1 MKPASDGAEEHRER
15 RWWSEWKCRTTK
27 GEIAGTQVILLSFFF
42 PRRHVDF
49 FFIFLSLRATTAP
62 FFLLHSLTEGPAAA
76 SDSFL
81 YKRCGDNA
89 ALALAWRPT

>member
-1 MKPASDGAEEHRER
+1 MEVQNYER
-15 RWWSEWKCRTTK
+15 RDCRDS
-27 GEIAGTQVILLSFFF
+27 GYSAVIFFF

-62 FFLLHSLTEGPAAA
+62 FFLLRSLTEGPAAA

>member
-1 MKPASDGAEEHRER
+1 MEVQNYER
-15 RWWSEWKCRTTK
+15 RDCRDT
-27 GEIAGTQVILLSFFF
+27 GYSAVIFFS
-42 PRRHVDF
+42 RRYVDF

-62 FFLLHSLTEGPAAA
+62 FFLLRSLTEGPAAA